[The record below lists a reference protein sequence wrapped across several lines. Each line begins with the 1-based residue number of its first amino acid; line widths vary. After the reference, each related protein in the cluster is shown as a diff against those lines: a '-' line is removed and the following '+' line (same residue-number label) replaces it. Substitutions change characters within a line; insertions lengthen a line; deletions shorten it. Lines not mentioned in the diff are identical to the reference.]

1 MKCSVFIATSV
12 DGYIATP
19 DGGVDWL
26 EAAGDPGADMDEFA
40 DMGFGDYLATVDC
53 MIMGRKC
60 LEKIASFELTPEQW
74 PYGDIPIVTLSNT
87 LSAVPAG
94 LPPTVEL
101 YSGEIDVLIEQL
113 ETRGCSHAY
122 VDGGTTITGLLE
134 LGLINEITL
143 TRAPVILGGGLP
155 LFGELSRNIKLEQ
168 ARAQAY
174 PNGFVQERYQVSYR

>member
-26 EAAGDPGADMDEFA
+26 QAAGDPSADMGDSA
-40 DMGFGDYLATVDC
+40 DMGFADYLSTVDC

-94 LPPTVEL
+94 LPETVEIYIGPL
-101 YSGEIDVLIEQL
+101 DALIEQL
-113 ETRGCSHAY
+113 ETRGCRHAY
-122 VDGGTTITGLLE
+122 VDGGTTITGMLE
-134 LGLINEITL
+134 LGLINEVTL
-143 TRAPVILGGGLP
+143 TRAPVLLGAGLP
-155 LFGELSRNIKLEQ
+155 LFGPLKRSIKLEDARSQ
-168 ARAQAY
+168 AF
-174 PNGFVQERYQVSYR
+174 PNGFVQTCYRVSYS